1 MAINKANR
9 SCEYVVFLLDG
20 QRYAL
25 QLSTV
30 ERVIQVVDITPLPKG
45 PEIVLGIINNQSQII
60 PVVDIR
66 SRFRLPKKEIS
77 LSDQLIIANTSKR
90 QVAILVDSTTGIIE
104 SPAEEIVSPERIL
117 PHLNFIEGVIKLEDG
132 IVLIHALDTFLS
144 LEEEKSLSV
153 AVKGLGKI
161 NEF

>member
-45 PEIVLGIINNQSQII
+45 PEIILGIINNQGQVI
-60 PVVDIR
+60 PVVNIR
-66 SRFRLPKKEIS
+66 SRFRLPKKQIG

-90 QVAILVDSTTGIIE
+90 QVAILVDSATGIIE
-104 SPAEEIVSPERIL
+104 IPAEEIVPPERIL

-132 IVLIHALDTFLS
+132 IVLIHDLDTFLS